1 MTYIKESDWEARIKG
16 WLITGCAIRDK
27 NIVYFCLRKDI
38 PYEEASRLWDSEI
51 PSMLLAIYLDT
62 PSTPT
67 GSSHITGFD
76 NPKVGIC
83 LKPLEQGMIAS
94 RGSDGLVDCVGS
106 GSNFPLEK
114 IMPGVTAITNNI
126 KCINGYAYFV
136 GGGRDIYKRI
146 DIGKWLPIKIGIP
159 DGEVNSD
166 MGFRDLDGF
175 SEQDMYAVGGE
186 GDVWHY
192 NGEMWIPCGFP
203 SNEQLSAVLCA
214 PDGYVYIG
222 GEGGSLWRGR
232 EFQWEKLYHGG
243 STILLNQLRW
253 FEDKVWACD
262 DYSLQCWD
270 GNDMVRP
277 MDGNKNVIASGHMD
291 VRDGILVVANSY
303 RVDLYDG
310 TSWHKIVRPYRSKE

>member
-1 MTYIKESDWEARIKG
+1 MIYITKEHWNKHIKDY
-16 WLITGCAIRDK
+16 IFTGCAIRDK
-27 NIVYFCLRKDI
+27 NIVYFCLRKDL

-51 PSMLLAIYLDT
+51 PTMFLCIYLDT
-62 PSTPT
+62 PNDP
-67 GSSHITGFD
+67 IDYAKWVGFD
-76 NPKVGIC
+76 GSKVGVC
-83 LKPLEQGMIAS
+83 LKPIEQGLLVS
-94 RGSDGLVDCVGS
+94 RGNDGKTDCMGS
-106 GSNFPLEK
+106 GIGWELEK

-277 MDGNKNVIASGHMD
+277 MDGDKNVIASGHMD

>member
-1 MTYIKESDWEARIKG
+1 MIYITKEHWNKHIQDYIF
-16 WLITGCAIRDK
+16 TGCAIRDK

-51 PSMLLAIYLDT
+51 PTLFLCIYLDT
-62 PSTPT
+62 PNDPIDYARWVDLDKS
-67 GSSHITGFD
+67 
-76 NPKVGIC
+76 KVGVC
-83 LKPLEQGMIAS
+83 LKPLEQGLLAS
-94 RGSDGLVDCVGS
+94 RGYDGKTDCMGS
-106 GSNFPLEK
+106 GTGWKLEK
-114 IMPGVTAITNNI
+114 IMEGGFANPQNI
-126 KCINGYAYFV
+126 KCIDGYAYYV
-136 GGGRDIYKRI
+136 GSSRKIYKRV
-146 DIGKWLPIKIGIP
+146 DIGKWERIQNGIP
-159 DGEVNSD
+159 GGKTNSD

-253 FEDKVWACD
+253 FEGKVWACD
-262 DYSLQCWD
+262 DYRLQCWD

-277 MDGNKNVIASGHMD
+277 MDGDKNVIASGHMD
-291 VRDGILVVANSY
+291 VRDGILVVADSY
-303 RVDLYDG
+303 NVDLYDG
-310 TSWHKIVRPYRSKE
+310 TSWHKIVRPYRSEE